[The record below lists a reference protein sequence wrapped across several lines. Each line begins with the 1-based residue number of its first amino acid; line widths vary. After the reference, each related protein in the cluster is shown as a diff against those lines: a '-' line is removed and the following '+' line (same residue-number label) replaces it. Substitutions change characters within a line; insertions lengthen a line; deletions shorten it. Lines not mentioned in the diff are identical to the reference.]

1 MNKMLLVAVAVVAL
15 AGCKKAETTADN
27 SASNAAA
34 STDNSMAN
42 TAATTSNAAAP
53 AMVTANGSGPGT
65 YDVTQKNGDKGQ
77 TTLNADGTYVDKD
90 SKGKEVKGTWAVTD
104 GKTCFTPTGQSEE
117 CYTESPV
124 GADGSFTA
132 TSSKGETVTVKKA
145 S

>member
-1 MNKMLLVAVAVVAL
+1 MNKMLLVTVAVVAL
-15 AGCKKAETTADN
+15 VGCKKAETPADN
-27 SASNAAA
+27 SASNAAV
-34 STDNSMAN
+34 STDNSMTN

-53 AMVTANGSGPGT
+53 APV
-65 YDVTQKNGDKGQ
+65 DKGQ

-90 SKGKEVKGTWAVTD
+90 SKGKEVKGTWAVKD

-117 CYTESPV
+117 CYSESPV

-132 TSSKGETVTVKKA
+132 TSAKGETVTVKKA